1 MCSERWIRTSGW
13 YNPAKG
19 TLRRTLKSIILG
31 LPKPQHYMNNPISP
45 SLRLDSI
52 DVFRAVTMFLMIFVN
67 DLWTLEGV
75 PQWLEHSKA
84 ADDAMGLSDVVF
96 PGFLFIVGLSIPFA
110 ISNRRRKGDSNG
122 LIIRHIAE
130 RTFALLLMGIFI
142 VNYENI
148 ADPAMIVSKYVWEI
162 GMVIAFFLIWNVY
175 PQDPGKQG
183 LYTGLR
189 VAGYLLLAIL
199 SSIYKGG
206 DPANPSWMETHWYG
220 ILGLIGWSY
229 LLGALTYVLTGDR
242 VNWAVAGWL
251 FFVFF
256 NLADFSGALGFL
268 HGVREYVW
276 IVGSGSM
283 PAFVMGGVVASVIY
297 RSRTKA
303 SANAFLGVL
312 IVLGAVSLAYG
323 LGSRPF
329 WGISKIRATPAWVG
343 ICTGISFVAFAFFF
357 WLVDLKKIKGWA
369 EIIKPA
375 GTATLTCYL
384 IPYIWYAVITLAD
397 ISLPM
402 AVRTGGI
409 GLIKSACFSLLVIL
423 LTGAINRIGIK
434 LKI

>member
-1 MCSERWIRTSGW
+1 MPPS
-13 YNPAKG
+13 
-19 TLRRTLKSIILG
+19 
-31 LPKPQHYMNNPISP
+31 SP

-67 DLWTLEGV
+67 DLWTLEDV
-75 PQWLEHSKA
+75 PDWLKHSKA

-110 ISNRRRKGDSNG
+110 IANRKKKGDSDV

-148 ADPAMIVSKYVWEI
+148 AGEAMAVSKYVWEI

-175 PQDPGKQG
+175 PSNPEKRG
-183 LYTGLR
+183 LYTALK
-189 VAGYLLLAIL
+189 VAGYLLLGGLAL
-199 SSIYKGG
+199 IYKGG
-206 DPANPSWMETHWYG
+206 DPAHPSWMETHWYG

-229 LLGALTYVLTGDR
+229 LLGALAYLPTRDR
-242 VNWAVAGWL
+242 LSWAIAGWL
-251 FFVFF
+251 FFVLF
-256 NLADFSGALGFL
+256 NLAEFSGVLDFL
-268 HGVREYVW
+268 DPVKKYVW

-297 RSRTKA
+297 RN
-303 SANAFLGVL
+303 SAGRNSVGNTYLVML
-312 IVLGAVSLAYG
+312 IVLGLICLAYG
-323 LGSRPF
+323 IGTRPF

-343 ICTGISFVAFAFFF
+343 ICSGISFLAFAFLF
-357 WLVDLKKIKGWA
+357 WLVDLKKFKNWA
-369 EIIKPA
+369 NVIKPA

-384 IPYIWYAVITLAD
+384 IPYIWYAVITLAG

-402 AVRTGGI
+402 YLRTGMI
-409 GLIKSACFSLLVIL
+409 GLVKSACFSLLVIL
-423 LTGAINRIGIK
+423 LTGTINRFGIK

>member
-1 MCSERWIRTSGW
+1 MPPS
-13 YNPAKG
+13 
-19 TLRRTLKSIILG
+19 
-31 LPKPQHYMNNPISP
+31 SP

-67 DLWTLEGV
+67 DLWTLEDV
-75 PQWLEHSKA
+75 PDWLKHSKA
-84 ADDAMGLSDVVF
+84 AEDAMGLSDVVF

-110 ISNRRRKGDSNG
+110 IANRKKKGDSDV

-148 ADPAMIVSKYVWEI
+148 AGDAMVVSKYVWEI

-175 PQDPGKQG
+175 PSNPEKKG
-183 LYTGLR
+183 LYTALK
-189 VAGYLLLAIL
+189 VAGYLLLVGLAV
-199 SSIYKGG
+199 IYKGG
-206 DPANPSWMETHWYG
+206 DAENPSWMETHWYG

-229 LLGALTYVLTGDR
+229 LLGALAYLPTRDRLT
-242 VNWAVAGWL
+242 WAIGGWL
-251 FFVFF
+251 FFVLF
-256 NLADFSGALGFL
+256 NLADYAGVLDFL
-268 HGVREYVW
+268 DPVRKYVW

-297 RSRTKA
+297 RNSVSR
-303 SANAFLGVL
+303 NAVGTTYLLVLVILGIL
-312 IVLGAVSLAYG
+312 SLLYG
-323 LGSRPF
+323 FGTRPF

-343 ICTGISFVAFAFFF
+343 ICSGISFLAFAFLF
-357 WLVDLKKIKGWA
+357 WLVDLKRVKNWPN
-369 EIIKPA
+369 IIKPA

-384 IPYIWYAVITLAD
+384 IPYIWYAVITLAG
-397 ISLPM
+397 IALPM
-402 AVRTGGI
+402 YLRTGTI
-409 GLIKSACFSLLVIL
+409 GLVKSACFSLLVIL

>member
-1 MCSERWIRTSGW
+1 MMPPS
-13 YNPAKG
+13 
-19 TLRRTLKSIILG
+19 
-31 LPKPQHYMNNPISP
+31 SP

-67 DLWTLEGV
+67 DLWTLEDV
-75 PQWLEHSKA
+75 PDWLKHSKA
-84 ADDAMGLSDVVF
+84 AEDAMGLSDVVF

-110 ISNRRRKGDSNG
+110 IANRKKKGDSNA
-122 LIIRHIAE
+122 LIIKHIAE

-148 ADPAMIVSKYVWEI
+148 AGEAMAVSKYVWEI

-175 PQDPGKQG
+175 PSNPEKKG
-183 LYTGLR
+183 LYTALKA
-189 VAGYLLLAIL
+189 AGYLLLIGLAV
-199 SSIYKGG
+199 IYKGG
-206 DPANPSWMETHWYG
+206 DAENPSWMETHWYG

-229 LLGALTYVLTGDR
+229 LLGALTYLPTRDRLT
-242 VNWAVAGWL
+242 WAIAGWA

-256 NLADFSGALGFL
+256 NLADFAGVLDFL
-268 HGVREYVW
+268 EPVRKYVW

-283 PAFVMGGVVASVIY
+283 PAFVMAGVVASVIY
-297 RSRTKA
+297 RNSAGRNSVGA
-303 SANAFLGVL
+303 SFLVLL
-312 IVLGAVSLAYG
+312 IVLGLICLAYG
-323 LGSRPF
+323 VGTRPF

-343 ICTGISFVAFAFFF
+343 ICSGISFLTFAFLF
-357 WLVDLKKIKGWA
+357 WLVDLKKIKNWA
-369 EIIKPA
+369 NIIQPA

-384 IPYIWYAVITLAD
+384 IPYIWYAVITLAG

-402 AVRTGGI
+402 YLRTGII

-423 LTGAINRIGIK
+423 LTGVINRVGIK

>member
-1 MCSERWIRTSGW
+1 M
-13 YNPAKG
+13 P
-19 TLRRTLKSIILG
+19 
-31 LPKPQHYMNNPISP
+31 P
-45 SLRLDSI
+45 SFPSFRLDSI

-67 DLWTLEGV
+67 DLWSLEDI
-75 PQWLEHSKA
+75 PDWLRHSKA
-84 ADDAMGLSDVVF
+84 AEDAMGLSDVVF

-110 ISNRRRKGDSNG
+110 IANRKKKGDSDA

-148 ADPAMIVSKYVWEI
+148 AGEAMVISKHVWEI

-175 PQDPGKQG
+175 PSNPGKKG
-183 LYTGLR
+183 FYTALK
-189 VAGYLLLAIL
+189 VAGYLLLAGL
-199 SSIYKGG
+199 ALIYKGG

-229 LLGALTYVLTGDR
+229 LLGALAYLPSRDRLT
-242 VNWAVAGWL
+242 WAVGGWL
-251 FFVFF
+251 FFVLF
-256 NLADFSGALGFL
+256 NLADFA
-268 HGVREYVW
+268 GVLDLLNPVKEYVW

-297 RSRTKA
+297 RNRISRN
-303 SANAFLGVL
+303 SAGTTYL
-312 IVLGAVSLAYG
+312 IILVVLGLIALAYG
-323 LGSRPF
+323 FGTRPF

-343 ICTGISFVAFAFFF
+343 ICSGISFLAFAFLF
-357 WLVDLKKIKGWA
+357 WLVDLKNIKNWA
-369 EIIKPA
+369 NIIRPA

-384 IPYIWYAVITLAD
+384 IPYIWYAVITLAG

-402 AVRTGGI
+402 YLRTGMI
-409 GLIKSACFSLLVIL
+409 GLVKSACFSLLVIL
-423 LTGAINRIGIK
+423 LTGAINKVGIK

>member
-1 MCSERWIRTSGW
+1 MKA
-13 YNPAKG
+13 NVV
-19 TLRRTLKSIILG
+19 RRRKTFILG
-31 LPKPQHYMNNPISP
+31 FPKPNLLMMPPYSP

-67 DLWTLEGV
+67 DLWSLEDV
-75 PQWLEHSKA
+75 PKWLEHSKGA
-84 ADDAMGLSDVVF
+84 EDAMGLSDVVF

-110 ISNRRRKGDSNG
+110 IANRRKKGDSNA
-122 LIIRHIAE
+122 LIVRHIAG

-148 ADPAMIVSKYVWEI
+148 ADGAMVVNKYVWEI

-175 PQDPGKQG
+175 PSNPEKKG
-183 LYTGLR
+183 LYTALKT
-189 VAGYLLLAIL
+189 AGYLLLAGL
-199 SSIYKGG
+199 AVIYKGG
-206 DPANPSWMETHWYG
+206 DATNPSWMETHWYG

-229 LLGALTYVLTGDR
+229 LLGALTYLLTGDR
-242 VNWAVAGWL
+242 LTWAIVGWL
-251 FFVFF
+251 FFVLF
-256 NLADFSGALGFL
+256 NLASFSGMLDFL
-268 HGVREYVW
+268 DPVKKHVW

-297 RSRTKA
+297 RNGR
-303 SANAFLGVL
+303 NAVNNTFLIIL
-312 IVLGAVSLAYG
+312 IVLGVVCLAYG
-323 LGSRPF
+323 FGTRPF

-343 ICTGISFVAFAFFF
+343 ICTGISLVAFAFLF
-357 WLVDLKKIKGWA
+357 WLVDLQKIKNWA
-369 EIIKPA
+369 NVIKPA

-384 IPYIWYAVITLAD
+384 IPYIWYAVITLAG

-402 AVRTGGI
+402 YLRTGLV
-409 GLIKSACFSLLVIL
+409 GLVKSACFSLLVIL

>member
-1 MCSERWIRTSGW
+1 
-13 YNPAKG
+13 
-19 TLRRTLKSIILG
+19 
-31 LPKPQHYMNNPISP
+31 MNKVSSS

-67 DLWTLEGV
+67 DLWSLEDV
-75 PQWLEHSKA
+75 PDWLKHSKA

-96 PGFLFIVGLSIPFA
+96 PAFLFIVGLSIPFA
-110 ISNRRRKGDSNG
+110 IANRKKKGDSNV

-148 ADPAMIVSKYVWEI
+148 AGEAMAVSKYVWEI

-175 PQDPGKQG
+175 PSDAEKKG
-183 LYTGLR
+183 LYTALK
-189 VAGYLLLAIL
+189 VVGYLLLVGLAL
-199 SSIYKGG
+199 IYKGG
-206 DPANPSWMETHWYG
+206 DAENPSWMETHWYG

-229 LLGALTYVLTGDR
+229 LLGALAYLPTRDRLT
-242 VNWAVAGWL
+242 WAIGGWL
-251 FFVFF
+251 FFVLF
-256 NLADFSGALGFL
+256 NLADFAGVLEFL
-268 HGVREYVW
+268 DTVKKHVW

-297 RSRTKA
+297 RNSVER
-303 SANAFLGVL
+303 NAVGNTYLVML
-312 IVLGAVSLAYG
+312 IVLGLIALAYG
-323 LGSRPF
+323 FGTRPF

-343 ICTGISFVAFAFFF
+343 ICSGISFLAFALLF
-357 WLVDLKKIKGWA
+357 WLVDLQKIKNWA
-369 EIIKPA
+369 NVIGPA

-384 IPYIWYAVITLAD
+384 IPYIWYAVITLAG

-402 AVRTGGI
+402 YLRTGLV
-409 GLIKSACFSLLVIL
+409 GLVKSAVFSLLVIL

>member
-1 MCSERWIRTSGW
+1 MMPP
-13 YNPAKG
+13 Y
-19 TLRRTLKSIILG
+19 
-31 LPKPQHYMNNPISP
+31 SP

-67 DLWTLEGV
+67 DLWSLENV
-75 PQWLEHSKA
+75 PNWLKHSKA
-84 ADDAMGLSDVVF
+84 AEDAMGLSDVVF

-110 ISNRRRKGDSNG
+110 IANRKKKGDSDV
-122 LIIRHIAE
+122 LIIRHIFE

-148 ADPAMIVSKYVWEI
+148 ADEAMAISKYVWEI

-175 PQDPGKQG
+175 PSSPEKKG
-183 LYTGLR
+183 LYTALK
-189 VAGYLLLAIL
+189 VAGYLLLAGL
-199 SSIYKGG
+199 ALIYKGG

-229 LLGALTYVLTGDR
+229 LLGALAYLPTRDR
-242 VNWAVAGWL
+242 FTWAVGGWL
-251 FFVFF
+251 FLVLF
-256 NLADFSGALGFL
+256 NLADFAGALGFL
-268 HGVREYVW
+268 DPLKEYVW

-297 RSRTKA
+297 RNGVDR
-303 SANAFLGVL
+303 NAVGSTYL
-312 IVLGAVSLAYG
+312 IVLVVLGLIALAYG
-323 LGSRPF
+323 FGTRPF

-343 ICTGISFVAFAFFF
+343 ICSGISFLAFAFLF
-357 WLVDLKKIKGWA
+357 WLVDLKKIKNWA
-369 EIIKPA
+369 NIIQPA

-384 IPYIWYAVITLAD
+384 IPYIWYAVVTLAG

-402 AVRTGGI
+402 YLRTGLV
-409 GLIKSACFSLLVIL
+409 GLVKSACFSLLVIL
-423 LTGAINRIGIK
+423 LTGAINRVGIK